1 MIENKRSAYKT
12 ISWEEFFFFQFLSC
26 RVTEKNIKEKMLMVY
41 SHPGSKSAFKKKKKE
56 WERKTF
62 WFSRENKILV
72 HLSVAGFKTINVNF
86 VWMALSLYRFV

>member
-1 MIENKRSAYKT
+1 
-12 ISWEEFFFFQFLSC
+12 
-26 RVTEKNIKEKMLMVY
+26 MVY

-86 VWMALSLYRFV
+86 VWMALSLYRYTRIYYHVRILLHNSLCVAIHSYFFFFLSF